1 MARRTGWLLLAACFH
16 MAYVLR
22 LSAGVLAAPLGR
34 EFGLT
39 AGTFGLMSSMVF
51 YAYTLMQVPVGILA
65 DTAGPRLTAA
75 WGMAAAGAGALLFAS
90 AGSPFL
96 LFAGRILMGA
106 GVAGAFVCTMK
117 FLADNFEGERFA
129 TLSGITSL
137 IGNAGGM
144 TAQAPLA
151 LLVAAL
157 TWRWSF
163 VLLGCVSLL
172 LSLLCFLVLPRRG
185 RRSFSLPMLEKGLRN
200 VFSTRA
206 MYSLSLNYLASQA
219 CFLALSGTWGISYL
233 RAVHRI
239 DGAPLMTLLAAGVM
253 AGAVAAGKLSDLWR
267 SRKKPLCLFALAH
280 FFMWGL
286 LVYLPGPFPR
296 PGLAVLLGGI
306 GFFAGALVI
315 PWSVARELNFP
326 EHTGLSIAVMNTV
339 AFLAVAV
346 LTSSMGR
353 VLDSAAAMPPADAWR
368 HVLLL
373 PLAVSAAGLVGAVL
387 TPETFGRKRAG

>member
-65 DTAGPRLTAA
+65 DTAGPRLTVA

-90 AGSPFL
+90 AGNPSL

-106 GVAGAFVCTMK
+106 GVAGAFICTMK

-151 LLVAAL
+151 MLVAAL

-163 VLLGCVSLL
+163 VLLGVVSLL
-172 LSLLCFLVLPRRG
+172 LSLLCFLVLPRSG
-185 RRSFSLPMLEKGLRN
+185 RRPFSFPMLGEGLRI
-200 VFSTRA
+200 VFTTA
-206 MYSLSLNYLASQA
+206 GMYSVTLNYLANQA

-233 RAVHRI
+233 RVVHRI
-239 DGAPLMTLLAAGVM
+239 DGAPLMTLMAGGVM
-253 AGAVAAGKLSDLWR
+253 AGAVAAGKLSDRWG

-280 FFMWGL
+280 FFLWGL
-286 LVYLPGPFPR
+286 LVFLPSPFPR
-296 PGLAVLLGGI
+296 PGLAVLLGGL

-315 PWSVARELNFP
+315 PWSVAKELNP
-326 EHTGLSIAVMNTV
+326 PNHTGLSIAVMNTA

-346 LTSSMGR
+346 LTSSMGWA
-353 VLDSAAAMPPADAWR
+353 LDGAAELAPGDAWR

-387 TPETFGRKRAG
+387 TPETFGGKKNT

>member
-1 MARRTGWLLLAACFH
+1 
-16 MAYVLR
+16 Y
-22 LSAGVLAAPLGR
+22 S
-34 EFGLT
+34 
-39 AGTFGLMSSMVF
+39 
-51 YAYTLMQVPVGILA
+51 LMQVPVGILA

-185 RRSFSLPMLEKGLRN
+185 RRSFSLPMLQKGLRN
-200 VFSTRA
+200 VFSTGA

-296 PGLAVLLGGI
+296 PGLAVLLGGL

-373 PLAVSAAGLVGAVL
+373 PLAVSAAGLVGALL
-387 TPETFGRKRAG
+387 TPETFGRKKTG

>member
-1 MARRTGWLLLAACFH
+1 

-65 DTAGPRLTAA
+65 DTAGPRLTVA

-90 AGSPFL
+90 AGSPSL

-151 LLVAAL
+151 LLVAAM

-172 LSLLCFLVLPRRG
+172 LSLLCFLALPRGG

-253 AGAVAAGKLSDLWR
+253 AGAVAAGKLSDL
-267 SRKKPLCLFALAH
+267 
-280 FFMWGL
+280 
-286 LVYLPGPFPR
+286 
-296 PGLAVLLGGI
+296 
-306 GFFAGALVI
+306 
-315 PWSVARELNFP
+315 
-326 EHTGLSIAVMNTV
+326 
-339 AFLAVAV
+339 
-346 LTSSMGR
+346 
-353 VLDSAAAMPPADAWR
+353 
-368 HVLLL
+368 
-373 PLAVSAAGLVGAVL
+373 
-387 TPETFGRKRAG
+387 